1 MTTTILRRIRS
12 HCLPVGNWGQS
23 TGECMDFEHEG
34 NRSGQSARQYWAR
47 GERVPVTGSCSY
59 EMNEPLAEDS
69 TVIHQGEAL
78 LMNISSGGML
88 LLMEHAPEV
97 EQVLEVRLPT
107 SIKVATTPT
116 LVEARWRREIPIGSF
131 GRRYLVGVRF
141 LIGSNPLE

>member
-1 MTTTILRRIRS
+1 MTTIRHRIHAR
-12 HCLPVGNWGQS
+12 CLPVLNCRQS
-23 TGECMDFEHEG
+23 MEGRMDSEHEA
-34 NRSGQSARQYWAR
+34 NRSGQSARQFLHR
-47 GERVPVTGSCSY
+47 GERVSITGSCSY

-88 LLMEHAPEV
+88 LLMEHAPAV